1 MCSGAFE
8 KRIAEFEEVQ
18 FADPLLAELKATLV
32 AGREQVLKAIAFVKS
47 HNSDYLDLAGRR
59 LVDAAT
65 AVYIGHLFLRQAEP
79 GGSQSSPCGTGLQ
92 PVATARDR
100 KKRVARRFIDTEV
113 RKAHFNCELICAGDR
128 TPLEEYDLLAGP
140 VPARE

>member
-1 MCSGAFE
+1 
-8 KRIAEFEEVQ
+8 
-18 FADPLLAELKATLV
+18 LKT
-32 AGREQVLKAIAFVKS
+32 IAFVKS
-47 HNSDYLDLAGRR
+47 QNSDYLDLAGRR

-79 GGSQSSPCGTGLQ
+79 GCPQPGPCGAGSQP
-92 PVATARDR
+92 AAAARDR

-128 TPLEEYDLLAGP
+128 APLEEYDLLAGP
-140 VPARE
+140 VPAKD